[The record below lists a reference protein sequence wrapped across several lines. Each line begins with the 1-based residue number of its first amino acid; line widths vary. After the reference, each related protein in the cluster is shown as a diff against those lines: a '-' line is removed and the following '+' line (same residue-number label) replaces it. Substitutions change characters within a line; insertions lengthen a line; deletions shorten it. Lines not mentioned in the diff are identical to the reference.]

1 MASRLHIITSPYRFQ
16 ELVSSMKFTS
26 FKATRK
32 KKKKLGNRL
41 FKTIKIYHHNYSLIF
56 FHVSDRSAI
65 VGFQGPVLLSS
76 LALHTVLI

>member
-32 KKKKLGNRL
+32 KKKNSEIDFLK
-41 FKTIKIYHHNYSLIF
+41 
-56 FHVSDRSAI
+56 
-65 VGFQGPVLLSS
+65 Q
-76 LALHTVLI
+76 